1 MKPKTI
7 KKHKNNKN
15 NKNKRTNKRTRKTRI
30 TKSKEK
36 TLPDGY
42 RKDLTVKINPNY
54 QHKFSCFKGEYKNLQ
69 TDKYNYKKFYKTY
82 ESNQQIKTLTYLATN
97 YDNKI
102 LVQLLDL
109 ALKRFSPALLPNVYK
124 TLMSGMNDSE
134 IYSELAILYRSPLN
148 RITNL
153 SPSVCNKNKIISEVI
168 YGNDLNK
175 HMPSKIVNYLDIGCG
190 NGSFTSTFGKQLKLT
205 KDHVFGVDFANFFE
219 QGDWG
224 RGKNTSHF
232 TFKQLENDKAYP
244 FEDNFFDVITMKM
257 VLHHISNIDFTFNEI
272 KRILKKNGILIIID
286 HDAFTYVD
294 YMIADIEHAFYI
306 HVFDEN
312 PRLEEY
318 SKISKIKNKNIE
330 SLDIVKYYDWL
341 ELDNLLMKYNFKYMY
356 GQFLHDS
363 IKFDVSATRVKYGI
377 YKNL

>member
-15 NKNKRTNKRTRKTRI
+15 KRTNKRTR
-30 TKSKEK
+30 SKEN
-36 TLPDGY
+36 TLPNGY
-42 RKDLTVKINPNY
+42 KKDLTVKINPNY
-54 QHKFSCFKGEYKNLQ
+54 QQKFSCFTGEYKNIQ

-109 ALKRFSPALLPNVYK
+109 ALKRFSPALLPSVYK

-148 RITNL
+148 KFLNL
-153 SPSVCNKNKIISEVI
+153 SPEVCNKNKIISEII

-175 HMPSKIVNYLDIGCG
+175 YMPSKIVNYLDIGCG
-190 NGSFTSTFGKQLKLT
+190 KGSFTSAFGKQLKLT
-205 KDHVFGVDFANFFE
+205 KNHVFGVDFANFFE
-219 QGDWG
+219 QGDWN
-224 RGKNTSHF
+224 RGKNASQF
-232 TFKQLENDKAYP
+232 IFKQIETDTAYP

-272 KRILKKNGILIIID
+272 KRILKKNGVLIIID

-306 HVFDEN
+306 NVFDEN
-312 PRLEEY
+312 PRLDEY
-318 SKISKIKNKNIE
+318 SKISKSKNKNKNIE
-330 SLDIVKYYDWL
+330 SLEIVKYYDWL
-341 ELDNLLMKYNFKYMY
+341 ETDNLLKNYGFKYMD
-356 GQFLHDS
+356 GLFLHDS

-377 YKNL
+377 YKITK

>member
-1 MKPKTI
+1 MKTKTI
-7 KKHKNNKN
+7 KKHKN
-15 NKNKRTNKRTRKTRI
+15 NKNKRTNKRTR
-30 TKSKEK
+30 SKEN
-36 TLPDGY
+36 TLYNGY
-42 RKDLTVKINPNY
+42 KKDLTVKINPNY
-54 QHKFSCFKGEYKNLQ
+54 QQKFSCFTGEYKNIQ

-109 ALKRFSPALLPNVYK
+109 ALKRFSPALLPSVYK

-134 IYSELAILYRSPLN
+134 IYSELAKLYRSPLN
-148 RITNL
+148 KFLNL
-153 SPSVCNKNKIISEVI
+153 SPTVCNKNKIISEII
-168 YGNDLNK
+168 YSNDLNK
-175 HMPSKIVNYLDIGCG
+175 HMPPKIVNYLDIGCG

-205 KDHVFGVDFANFFE
+205 KDHIFGVDFANFFE

-224 RGKNTSHF
+224 RGKHSSQF
-232 TFKQLENDKAYP
+232 TFKQLETDKAYP

-272 KRILKKNGILIIID
+272 NRILKKDGILIIID
-286 HDAFTYVD
+286 HDSFNYVD

-318 SKISKIKNKNIE
+318 SKISKSKNKNIE

-356 GQFLHDS
+356 GQFLNDS

-377 YKNL
+377 YKISK